1 MSKQAGKYALFE
13 FERRFL
19 VARVPEG
26 VTEGRGWS
34 ISDRYIKNTRLR
46 LRRMEPIHGG
56 DTIFKLGNKDVPVPP
71 DFSRMTITNIY
82 LSPTEYAVLSEL
94 EAHELHKVRHAL
106 EYDGRIFSVDVFDV
120 HLTGLVLAELSF
132 ESADEMDQKIDL
144 PPWIGNEVSND
155 IRFTG
160 GALASLTAD
169 QAAKLTSEIVSAAEP
184 CGRFP

>member
-56 DTIFKLGNKDVPVPP
+56 ETIFKLGQKHVQSPP

-82 LSPTEYAVLSEL
+82 LSATEYAVLAEL
-94 EAHELHKVRHAL
+94 DALELHKVRYSVEHDDL
-106 EYDGRIFSVDVFDV
+106 TFSVDVFDA
-120 HLTGLVLAELSF
+120 HLSGLVLAEVGF
-132 ESADEMDQKIDL
+132 ETIQEMDQPVDL
-144 PPWIGNEVSND
+144 PSWVRSEVSDD

-160 GALASLTAD
+160 GALAGLSAD
-169 QAAKLTSEIVSAAEP
+169 QAAELIRQVASDTS
-184 CGRFP
+184 R